1 MKYSQY
7 IIGVFL
13 MGIILLNSSTVLAQD
28 TPTSN
33 SSTNLLNTATQSTI
47 ANNDPKTQDEA
58 NILIDNYIK
67 QSFADSYYTEKSST
81 GEIKLV
87 VKNKY
92 LFTKQ
97 QIDFATIN
105 YHIDKSFVFDGA
117 QYNWRI
123 KKGDKVVFEV
133 NGIDKTAFFYTF
145 SDSGTYQIEIAVN
158 SQGIIKT
165 GSISLDIFDKI
176 SLDYRPLNP
185 AKGDTIS
192 VATELPISQYVIE
205 WKIDGNTVEQNNNK
219 ITFTE
224 NKGYDKNYIIQAIA
238 RDRITGYTRY
248 YGINTI
254 AIKQPAIRVSLVNNK
269 NNTPIDYAEDLK
281 IDEAIQLLISSDVDN
296 IGQNAKLSYTYRVN
310 DEVQDGSGNSLSL
323 DIDPNQAY
331 KIDIVV
337 KDINGDANATKSF
350 IINKDKIPLSAN
362 IQSASK
368 FGFLRN
374 DRYMGLAVLSLAGL
388 MILVMSRHSKLI
400 NKD

>member
-7 IIGVFL
+7 IIGVLL

-33 SSTNLLNTATQSTI
+33 SSTNLLNTATQSTL

-117 QYNWRI
+117 QYSWRI
-123 KKGDKVVFEV
+123 KRGEKIVFEV

-219 ITFTE
+219 ITFAE

-269 NNTPIDYAEDLK
+269 NNTPIDYADDLK

-323 DIDPNQAY
+323 DIDPNKAY

-350 IINKDKIPLSAN
+350 TINKDKIPLSAN

-374 DRYMGLAVLSLAGL
+374 DRYMGLVVLGLAGL
-388 MILVMSRHSKLI
+388 IILVMSRHSKLI

>member
-13 MGIILLNSSTVLAQD
+13 MGIILLNSSVVLAQD
-28 TPTSN
+28 TSTTN
-33 SSTNLLNTATQSTI
+33 TNTDSSMIPRSTLS
-47 ANNDPKTQDEA
+47 NNDPKTQDEA
-58 NILIDNYIK
+58 NTLIDNYIK

-97 QIDFATIN
+97 QINFATIN
-105 YHIDKSFVFDGA
+105 YHIDKGFVFDGA

-123 KKGDKVVFEV
+123 KRGEKIVFEV
-133 NGIDKTAFFYTF
+133 NGIDKTGFFYTF
-145 SDSGTYQIEIAVN
+145 SDSGTYQIEVAVN
-158 SQGIIKT
+158 ANGVIKT
-165 GSISLDIFDKI
+165 GSINLDIFDKI

-192 VATELPISQYVIE
+192 VATELPISQYAIE
-205 WKIDGNTVEQNNNK
+205 WKIDGETVEQNNNK

-224 NKGYDKNYIIQAIA
+224 NKGYDKSYLIQAIA

-254 AIKQPAIRVSLVNNK
+254 DIKQPAIRVSLVNNK
-269 NNTPIDYAEDLK
+269 NNTPIDYTDDLK

-350 IINKDKIPLSAN
+350 TINKDRIPLDAN

-374 DRYMGLAVLSLAGL
+374 DRYMGLAVLGLAGL
-388 MILVMSRHSKLI
+388 IILVMSRHSRLI

>member
-1 MKYSQY
+1 
-7 IIGVFL
+7 
-13 MGIILLNSSTVLAQD
+13 MGIILLNSSVVLAQD
-28 TPTSN
+28 TSTTN
-33 SSTNLLNTATQSTI
+33 TNTDSSMIPRSTLS
-47 ANNDPKTQDEA
+47 NNDPKTQDEA
-58 NILIDNYIK
+58 NTLIDNYIK

-97 QIDFATIN
+97 QINFATIN
-105 YHIDKSFVFDGA
+105 YHIDKGFVFDGA

-123 KKGDKVVFEV
+123 KRGEKIVFEV
-133 NGIDKTAFFYTF
+133 NGIDKTGFFYTF
-145 SDSGTYQIEIAVN
+145 SDSGTYQIEVAVN
-158 SQGIIKT
+158 ANGVIKT
-165 GSISLDIFDKI
+165 GSINLDIFDKI

-192 VATELPISQYVIE
+192 VATELPISQYAIE
-205 WKIDGNTVEQNNNK
+205 WKIDGETVEQNNNK

-224 NKGYDKNYIIQAIA
+224 NKGYDKSYLIQAIA

-254 AIKQPAIRVSLVNNK
+254 DIKQPAIRVSLVNNK
-269 NNTPIDYAEDLK
+269 NNTPIDYTDDLK

-310 DEVQDGSGNSLSL
+310 DKVQDGSGNSLSL

-350 IINKDKIPLSAN
+350 TINKDRIPLDAN

-374 DRYMGLAVLSLAGL
+374 DRYMGLAVLGLAGL
-388 MILVMSRHSKLI
+388 IILVMSRHSRLI

>member
-1 MKYSQY
+1 
-7 IIGVFL
+7 

-33 SSTNLLNTATQSTI
+33 SSTNLLNTATQSTL

-67 QSFADSYYTEKSST
+67 QSFADSYYIEKSST

-133 NGIDKTAFFYTF
+133 SGIDKTVFFYTF
-145 SDSGTYQIEIAVN
+145 PDSGTYQIEIAVN

-165 GSISLDIFDKI
+165 GSISLEIFDKI

-219 ITFTE
+219 ITFAE

-238 RDRITGYTRY
+238 RDRVTGYTRY

-269 NNTPIDYAEDLK
+269 NNTPIDYADDLK
-281 IDEAIQLLISSDVDN
+281 IDEGIQLLISSDVDN

-368 FGFLRN
+368 FGFLHN

>member
-1 MKYSQY
+1 
-7 IIGVFL
+7 

>member
-33 SSTNLLNTATQSTI
+33 SSTNLLNTATQSTLV
-47 ANNDPKTQDEA
+47 NNDPKTQDEA

-67 QSFADSYYTEKSST
+67 QSFADSYYIEKSST

-133 NGIDKTAFFYTF
+133 SGIDKTVFFYTF
-145 SDSGTYQIEIAVN
+145 PDSGTYQIEIAVN

-165 GSISLDIFDKI
+165 GSISLEIFDKI

-224 NKGYDKNYIIQAIA
+224 NKGYDKSYIIQAIA
-238 RDRITGYTRY
+238 RDRVTGYTRY

-269 NNTPIDYAEDLK
+269 NNTPIDYADDLK
-281 IDEAIQLLISSDVDN
+281 IDEGIQLLISSDVDN

>member
-33 SSTNLLNTATQSTI
+33 SSTNLLNTATQSTL

-117 QYNWRI
+117 QYSWRI
-123 KKGDKVVFEV
+123 KKGEKIVFEV
-133 NGIDKTAFFYTF
+133 NGIDKNVFFYIF
-145 SDSGTYQIEIAVN
+145 PDSGTYQIEITVN
-158 SQGIIKT
+158 SNGVAKT

-176 SLDYRPLNP
+176 SLDYRPLSP

-205 WKIDGNTVEQNNNK
+205 WKIDGKTVEQNNNK

-224 NKGYDKNYIIQAIA
+224 NKGYDKSYLIQAIA
-238 RDRITGYTRY
+238 RDKITGYTRY
-248 YGINTI
+248 YGMTTI
-254 AIKQPAIRVSLVNNK
+254 AIKQPEIRVSLVNNN
-269 NNTPIDYAEDLK
+269 NNTPIDYADNLQVN
-281 IDEAIQLLISSDVDN
+281 EAIQLLISSDVDN

-310 DEVQDGSGNSLSL
+310 DNVQDGTGNSLAL
-323 DIDPNQAY
+323 DIDPNQSY

-350 IINKDKIPLSAN
+350 IINKDKIPLSASV
-362 IQSASK
+362 QSTGK
-368 FGFLRN
+368 FEFLRN
-374 DRYMGLAVLSLAGL
+374 DRYMGLAVLGLAGL
-388 MILVMSRHSKLI
+388 IILVMSRHSKLI
-400 NKD
+400 SKD

>member
-13 MGIILLNSSTVLAQD
+13 MGIILLNSSVVLAQD
-28 TPTSN
+28 TSTTN
-33 SSTNLLNTATQSTI
+33 TNTDSSMIPRSTLS
-47 ANNDPKTQDEA
+47 NNDPKTQDEA
-58 NILIDNYIK
+58 NTLIDNYIK

-97 QIDFATIN
+97 QINFATIN
-105 YHIDKSFVFDGA
+105 YHIDKGFVFDGA

-123 KKGDKVVFEV
+123 KRGEKIVFEV
-133 NGIDKTAFFYTF
+133 NGIDKTGFFYTF
-145 SDSGTYQIEIAVN
+145 SDSGTYQIEVAVN
-158 SQGIIKT
+158 ANGVIKT
-165 GSISLDIFDKI
+165 GSINLDIFDKI

-192 VATELPISQYVIE
+192 VATELPISQYAIE
-205 WKIDGNTVEQNNNK
+205 WKIDGETVEQNNNK

-224 NKGYDKNYIIQAIA
+224 NKGYDKSYLIQAIA

-254 AIKQPAIRVSLVNNK
+254 DIKQPAIRVSLVNNK
-269 NNTPIDYAEDLK
+269 NNTPIDYTDDLK

-310 DEVQDGSGNSLSL
+310 DKVQDGSGNSLSL

-350 IINKDKIPLSAN
+350 TINKDRIPLDAN

-374 DRYMGLAVLSLAGL
+374 DRYMGLAVLGLAGL
-388 MILVMSRHSKLI
+388 IILVMSRHSRLI

>member
-28 TPTSN
+28 APISN
-33 SSTNLLNTATQSTI
+33 SSTNLLNTATQSTL

-67 QSFADSYYTEKSST
+67 QSFADSYYTEKSSI

-133 NGIDKTAFFYTF
+133 NGIDKTGFFYTF
-145 SDSGTYQIEIAVN
+145 PDSGTYQIEIAVN

-296 IGQNAKLSYTYRVN
+296 IGQSAKLSYTYRVN

-323 DIDPNQAY
+323 DIDPNQSY

-350 IINKDKIPLSAN
+350 TINKDKIPLSAN

-374 DRYMGLAVLSLAGL
+374 DRYMGLAVLGLAGL